1 MAITFIDIERQKN
14 WRISALFCVLMAA
27 YFIFAIIVVQALAF
41 LIPGVFLPG
50 GSFLVISNLKWMA
63 TIALFAL
70 FIAAVHFGIS
80 GYTAVQRVVEQVGAV
95 KPDPED
101 GIHRQ
106 LVNIMDEI
114 QIASGGRKKISPMVI
129 PTLSMNAMAVT
140 DLRGEAVIAITEG
153 LLSRLTRPQLEAVIA
168 HEAHHVLSGDCLEAS
183 LATSLFGMYA
193 GAVEALKS
201 VSAEEPRAVP
211 LLVLFWLLNGTSS
224 LVSMFVSRER
234 EYRADAGAVRMTRNP
249 LALAEAL
256 DLISTRW
263 AGTGLISEGLEM
275 LCIRSPQ
282 ASGYDES
289 EGWWADLMST
299 HPPIRKRIHVLLMM
313 AHVGTSALNKRE
325 QVRSMAPEVPPG
337 PLYYALDP
345 ENFWQ
350 GPFRIAELA
359 TFPWFSPQTWI
370 RTDPGGKAVRV
381 SALRSLNGAFKD
393 RVSEQCAGQAGMRCP
408 VCRQPLTRESCERT
422 TVDQCVFCGGVLVD
436 NDKIPRIIARSDA
449 ECTERILSLVR
460 AVTADNQRS
469 LAIRGKRN
477 AEKKRE
483 PPKACPKCG
492 RAMFRTFYSYAFL
505 IEIDRCGI
513 CGVTWFDA
521 DELDMLKCIIEL
533 KITPR
538 VEAGKE
544 SL

>member
-1 MAITFIDIERQKN
+1 MAITFIDIERQKS

-41 LIPGVFLPG
+41 LIPGVFLTG
-50 GSFLVISNLKWMA
+50 GSFLVITNLKWMA

-70 FIAAVHFGIS
+70 FIAAVHFGTS

-106 LVNIMDEI
+106 LMNIMDEI
-114 QIASGGRKKISPMVI
+114 QIASGDGKKISPMVI

-140 DLRGEAVIAITEG
+140 DLKGEAVIAITEG
-153 LLSRLTRPQLEAVIA
+153 LLSRLTRPQLEAVMA
-168 HEAHHVLSGDCLEAS
+168 HEAYHVLSGDCLETS

-193 GAVEALKS
+193 GAVEKLRDI
-201 VSAEEPRAVP
+201 SAEEPRAVP
-211 LLVLFWLLNGTSS
+211 LLVLFWLLAGTSS

-325 QVRSMAPEVPPG
+325 QVRNPAPEEPSG

-370 RTDPGGKAVRV
+370 RTDPAGKAERV

-393 RVSEQCAGQAGMRCP
+393 RVSKQCAGQAGMHCP

-436 NDKIPRIIARSDA
+436 NDKIPRIIARRDA

-469 LAIRGKRN
+469 LAIRQKRN
-477 AEKKRE
+477 AENKNE
-483 PPKACPKCG
+483 PIRSCPKCG
-492 RAMFRTFYSYAFL
+492 RTMFRTFYSYAFL

-521 DELDMLKCIIEL
+521 DELDMLKCIIEH
-533 KITPR
+533 KITPW
-538 VEAGKE
+538 VKAGEE
-544 SL
+544 SV